1 MPKTRF
7 SKKGKLIMVKLY
19 HYLEKIL
26 SPKFCLNC
34 FNYNSNYVCKL
45 CVKNLKFELNFNCFE
60 CGQKVV
66 DCCPQKAH
74 RSLIKFLISFS
85 DYENEFLRRLIIF
98 GKNGAFEVF
107 NDFGDLIRDFLKNYN
122 FKDFYLTPVPLRK
135 RKLLTRGFNQAEVLV
150 KTISRNLGVKI
161 FLGLEKIK
169 ETEDQVGLSFEE
181 RLTNLKNAFQVKA
194 IPPKKIILV
203 DDIKTTGATLREC
216 ARVLK
221 KAGAKEIIALTILR

>member
-1 MPKTRF
+1 M
-7 SKKGKLIMVKLY
+7 IKLY

-34 FNYNSNYVCKL
+34 FNYNSDYLCKL
-45 CVKNLKFELNFNCFE
+45 CAKNLKFELNFSCFD
-60 CGQKVV
+60 CGQKVI
-66 DCCPQKAH
+66 DYCPKKAH

-85 DYENEFLRRLIIF
+85 DYENDFLRRLVIF
-98 GKNGAFEVF
+98 GKDGAFEIF
-107 NDFGDLIRDFLKNYN
+107 NDFGYLISDFLKNYN

-135 RKLLTRGFNQAEVLV
+135 RKLLIRGFNQAEVLA
-150 KTISRNLGVKI
+150 KTIAENLGLKI

-181 RLTNLKNAFQVKA
+181 RLTNLKNAFQVKEK
-194 IPPKKIILV
+194 PPKKIILV
-203 DDIKTTGATLREC
+203 DDIKTTGTTLREC
-216 ARVLK
+216 AQVLK